1 MSRATRWLSARRP
14 PAPALL
20 SERLD
25 MALGS
30 VSPVPKRTDD
40 LLLGAGE
47 LLLGQLLRGGCASR
61 AAAHDLL
68 TIDALVTY
76 AFEAAIED
84 DPSRV
89 ADKAAAA
96 MRRIAAIGLEAA
108 K

>member
-1 MSRATRWLSARRP
+1 MSRATRWLTVRRP
-14 PAPALL
+14 PAPPLL
-20 SERLD
+20 TERLE

-30 VSPVPKRTDD
+30 VSPVPERTDD

-47 LLLGQLLRGGCASR
+47 LLLGQLLRGACASR

-84 DPSRV
+84 GPSGV
-89 ADKAAAA
+89 EDKAAAA

-108 K
+108 E

>member
-20 SERLD
+20 SERLVA
-25 MALGS
+25 ALGS
-30 VSPVPKRTDD
+30 VLPVPDRTDD

-47 LLLGQLLRGGCASR
+47 LLLAQLLRGGCASR

-68 TIDALVTY
+68 TVDALVTY
-76 AFEAAIED
+76 AFEASIEEN
-84 DPSRV
+84 PSNV
-89 ADKAAAA
+89 EAKAAAA